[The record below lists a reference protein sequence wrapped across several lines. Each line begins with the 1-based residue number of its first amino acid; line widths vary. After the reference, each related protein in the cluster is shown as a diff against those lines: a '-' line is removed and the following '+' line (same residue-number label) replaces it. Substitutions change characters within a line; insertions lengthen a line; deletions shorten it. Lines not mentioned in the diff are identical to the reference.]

1 MDLIYLFKVLM
12 RKLWLLI
19 VIPIIAACIG
29 FFYAFTGPEEFKSTA
44 QLSTGIT
51 TRGDVP
57 FEDDGFN
64 LREIEIKFNNLMEL
78 MKSDLVVSLVSYKLI
93 LHDLEGDR
101 PFRVLSREEME
112 RNPLANNPEEVR
124 KAIAYFKVKLDSMQV
139 LSNFEEYDRQL
150 IKVLKLYGYDHTS
163 LKAKMN
169 FERIKFTDYI
179 LISCFSDS
187 PSLSAF
193 VVNQLCT
200 EFIRYNYLNNIEKSD
215 ATVKFFANMMAQ
227 SKKELDEKSQALK
240 EFRYDNRVLDPTA
253 EGQLQEQQ
261 IQQYELLAEQE
272 RGKIRQL
279 TFSMN
284 NVQERI
290 NRIKSTSPNSTE
302 ARALNQKILTL
313 RLKIQNLNQRYIES
327 GGNNKA
333 MEDSLVILRRDFQ
346 NATEKVNSLAATPT
360 QPSSE
365 QSLIDLE
372 NQFNQHNVDLQIAES
387 QLSSHEFKLR
397 TLKAGKSN
405 IATIDILVSDLQR
418 EIDVA
423 SKDYIDAQEKYNAA
437 RNTAMAAGSTIK
449 QVMVGQ
455 PAFSAESKHTMVI
468 TLASWLSSL
477 SICVFVI
484 LVIEFLDFSIKTPS
498 QFKKMTKLKIAGTL
512 NHVKI
517 YGEKKLTMRELFAV
531 KGDADADTFK
541 HLLRNLRYEIE
552 TSRQK
557 VFLFTSTKPGEG
569 KTFTIISLAYSL
581 SLIQKKVLIVDTNFK
596 NNQLTK
602 ILSEHKEREQLPEGK
617 TTQVVRSDQWD
628 DDSSK
633 NSLITPTIYQYVDKI
648 VSKTSSKSASEILI
662 EKDFG
667 GLLQEITSYYDYVF
681 LEGAS
686 LNDHSD
692 TKELSEFADRIVP
705 VFSSHSVIK
714 QIDQESITY
723 LKSLGNKLFG
733 AVLNNINIRDLKL

>member
-1 MDLIYLFKVLM
+1 
-12 RKLWLLI
+12 
-19 VIPIIAACIG
+19 
-29 FFYAFTGPEEFKSTA
+29 
-44 QLSTGIT
+44 
-51 TRGDVP
+51 
-57 FEDDGFN
+57 
-64 LREIEIKFNNLMEL
+64 
-78 MKSDLVVSLVSYKLI
+78 
-93 LHDLEGDR
+93 
-101 PFRVLSREEME
+101 
-112 RNPLANNPEEVR
+112 
-124 KAIAYFKVKLDSMQV
+124 
-139 LSNFEEYDRQL
+139 
-150 IKVLKLYGYDHTS
+150 
-163 LKAKMN
+163 
-169 FERIKFTDYI
+169 
-179 LISCFSDS
+179 
-187 PSLSAF
+187 
-193 VVNQLCT
+193 
-200 EFIRYNYLNNIEKSD
+200 
-215 ATVKFFANMMAQ
+215 
-227 SKKELDEKSQALK
+227 
-240 EFRYDNRVLDPTA
+240 
-253 EGQLQEQQ
+253 
-261 IQQYELLAEQE
+261 
-272 RGKIRQL
+272 
-279 TFSMN
+279 
-284 NVQERI
+284 
-290 NRIKSTSPNSTE
+290 
-302 ARALNQKILTL
+302 
-313 RLKIQNLNQRYIES
+313 
-327 GGNNKA
+327 
-333 MEDSLVILRRDFQ
+333 
-346 NATEKVNSLAATPT
+346 
-360 QPSSE
+360 
-365 QSLIDLE
+365 
-372 NQFNQHNVDLQIAES
+372 
-387 QLSSHEFKLR
+387 
-397 TLKAGKSN
+397 
-405 IATIDILVSDLQR
+405 
-418 EIDVA
+418 
-423 SKDYIDAQEKYNAA
+423 
-437 RNTAMAAGSTIK
+437 
-449 QVMVGQ
+449 MVGQ
-455 PAFSAESKHTMVI
+455 PAFSAESKHTLVI

-477 SICVFVI
+477 SICIFVI

-552 TSRQK
+552 TSKQK

-628 DDSSK
+628 DDSGK

-705 VFSSHSVIK
+705 VFSSHSVVK

>member
-19 VIPIIAACIG
+19 AIPIIAACIG

-51 TRGDVP
+51 TRNDAP

-64 LREIEIKFNNLMEL
+64 LREIEIKFNNLMEI

-93 LHDLEGDR
+93 LHDLEGDK

-112 RNPLANNPEEVR
+112 RNPLANNPEEIR
-124 KAIAYFKVKLDSMQV
+124 KAIAHYQLKLDSMQV
-139 LSNFEEYDRQL
+139 LSNFEEYDQQL

-163 LKAKMN
+163 LKSKMS

-179 LISCFSDS
+179 LVSSFSDS

-200 EFIRYNYLNNIEKSD
+200 EFIRYNYVNNVEKSD
-215 ATVKFFANMMAQ
+215 VSVKFFANLMTQ
-227 SKKELDEKSQALK
+227 TKKALDEKSQALK
-240 EFRYDNRVLDPTA
+240 DFKFGNRVMDYKV
-253 EGQLQEQQ
+253 EGQMQEQQ
-261 IQQYELLAEQE
+261 INQYELMREQE
-272 RGKIRQL
+272 QAKIRQL
-279 TFSMN
+279 TFSIKNME
-284 NVQERI
+284 ERI
-290 NRIKSTSPNSTE
+290 KRLNGSDPNSNE
-302 ARALNQKILTL
+302 AKSLNQKILTL
-313 RLKIQNLNQRYIES
+313 RAKIQNLNQRYVES

-333 MEDSLVILRRDFQ
+333 MEDSLVALRRDYQ
-346 NATEKVNSLAATPT
+346 NATEKVNSIVSSA
-360 QPSSE
+360 QPA
-365 QSLIDLE
+365 QQNLMDLE
-372 NQFNQHNVDLQIAES
+372 NQFNQLNVDLQIAES
-387 QLSSHEFKLR
+387 ALSSVDFKLR
-397 TLKAGKSN
+397 TLRAGKSDF
-405 IATIDILVSDLQR
+405 ATKEIIISDLQR
-418 EIDVA
+418 EVDVA
-423 SKDYIDAQEKYNAA
+423 SEEYIDAQERFNAA
-437 RNTAMAAGSTIK
+437 RNTAMATGSTIK
-449 QVMVGQ
+449 QVMAGQ
-455 PAFSAESKHTMVI
+455 PAFSPESKHTLVI
-468 TLASWLSSL
+468 TLASWVSSL
-477 SICVFVI
+477 AICIFVI

-498 QFKKMTKLKIAGTL
+498 QFKKMTKLKLAGTL

-517 YGEKKLTMRELFAV
+517 YGDKKLTMRELFAV

-552 TSRQK
+552 SSRQK
-557 VFLFTSTKPGEG
+557 VFLFTSTRPGEG

-628 DDSSK
+628 DDSGK

-705 VFSSHSVIK
+705 VFSSYSVIK

-733 AVLNNINIRDLKL
+733 AVLNNINVRDLKL